1 VTAVRCE
8 SVTKIYRNGVIANDS
23 IDLSVK
29 KGIIFTIL
37 GPNGAGKTTL
47 LRQIYTELLPT
58 KGRIEV
64 FSVDVVERPMEVR
77 KLIGVVPQ
85 AAQPIPDLR
94 VEEHVKYFAILRGAD
109 EPDAAVSYALD
120 TMDLNEHRDRL
131 VMELSG
137 GLKQRVLVAT
147 AIATRPDLIILDEPT
162 VGMDPMTRRRFW
174 RKMEELK
181 REGRTI
187 LLTTHYVE
195 EAETVS
201 DEVAVIHK
209 GRILCHGR
217 PEDFKSLLPV
227 RAYVIIKGKE
237 IEESLFSSYGDV
249 IYHDGYLLK
258 LGLAEMDLDLLGEIR
273 RVALDKGFTFS
284 FKEASLEDAYVRMIG
299 GEAVEEAH

>member
-1 VTAVRCE
+1 MIAVRCE
-8 SVTKIYRNGVIANDS
+8 NVTKIYRNGVIANDS
-23 IDLSVK
+23 INLSVK
-29 KGIIFTIL
+29 KGTIFTIL

-58 KGRIEV
+58 RGKIEV
-64 FSVDVVERPMEVR
+64 FSIDVVERPMEVK

-85 AAQPIPDLR
+85 SGHPIPELK
-94 VEEHVKYFAILRGAD
+94 VEEHIRYFAMLRGTRD
-109 EPDAAVSYALD
+109 LDSAVSYALE
-120 TMDLNEHRDRL
+120 TMDLGEYKGRL

-162 VGMDPMTRRRFW
+162 VGMDPLARRKFW

-201 DEVAVIHK
+201 DEVAVLYK
-209 GRILCHGR
+209 GKILSIGR
-217 PEDFKSLLPV
+217 PEDFKSLLPT
-227 RAYVIIKGKE
+227 RAYVIIRGRG
-237 IEESLFSSYGDV
+237 ISPSHFDSYGNIV
-249 IYHDGYLLK
+249 YHDDYILK
-258 LGLAEMDLDLLGEIR
+258 LGLDEIDFDLLKEIR
-273 RVALDKGFTFS
+273 RVALEHGFTFT
-284 FKEASLEDAYVRMIG
+284 FKEASLEDAYIHMIG
-299 GEAVEEAH
+299 GEVIEEAY